1 MLIQKYLMW
10 QISIVSVPVHLA
22 SQEPT
27 QVNELHVVMRKLEIK
42 QDAIMLQRSE
52 EVRSG
57 LNMPGWNQQSIRMT
71 NSAWFQIKEF

>member
-10 QISIVSVPVHLA
+10 QICIVSVSVHFA

-42 QDAIMLQRSE
+42 QDTIMLQQSE
-52 EVRSG
+52 EVRFG
-57 LNMPGWNQQSIRMT
+57 
-71 NSAWFQIKEF
+71 